1 MLKGRVKPSPP
12 TKAPC
17 SSWSCAL
24 VCGVPG
30 IARQRQRVGE
40 VPRAE
45 QGEAATGKCPTPHA
59 LCPRPGEGSST
70 HHPSDFNFNHCVS
83 LVVVQKG
90 DAEDGVEEGK
100 APGVEVNKY
109 VEALQLLFREGYVP
123 TYSSLQ
129 P

>member
-1 MLKGRVKPSPP
+1 MPCVPDQA
-12 TKAPC
+12 KAHQ
-17 SSWSCAL
+17 L
-24 VCGVPG
+24 
-30 IARQRQRVGE
+30 I
-40 VPRAE
+40 
-45 QGEAATGKCPTPHA
+45 TLLT
-59 LCPRPGEGSST
+59 ST
-70 HHPSDFNFNHCVS
+70 LDHCVS
-83 LVVVQKG
+83 SVVVQKG